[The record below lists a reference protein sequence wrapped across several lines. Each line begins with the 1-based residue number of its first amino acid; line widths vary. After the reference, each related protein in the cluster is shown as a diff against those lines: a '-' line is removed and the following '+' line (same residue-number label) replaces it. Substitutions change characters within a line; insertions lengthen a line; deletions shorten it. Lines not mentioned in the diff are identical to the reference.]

1 MSLEHRTVVGR
12 NSRVGQV
19 ERVYVGTRWVG
30 TVHRAVGGTGWVA
43 DVHVDHPAVDREA
56 ALAVVLEH
64 AEAHPDF
71 TLG

>member
-1 MSLEHRTVVGR
+1 MALEHRTVVGR
-12 NSRVGQV
+12 NARIGEV

-30 TVHRAVGGTGWVA
+30 TVHRAVGGDGWVA
-43 DVHVDHPAVDREA
+43 DRRGDHPAADRDA
-56 ALAVVLEH
+56 ALAILLEH